1 MAAPLT
7 PTLKTIVPT
16 PVIVEANDE
25 TEETSFLDKDFFVKN
40 ALDKTLAWSVAP
52 QNLKPYHIITGN
64 IYPKN

>member
-1 MAAPLT
+1 MTTISKMAAPLT

-40 ALDKTLAWSVAP
+40 AP